1 MALPWRLHV
10 TIDPGGRTAH
20 FYVTCAAWH
29 EEDLPQEALASL
41 TLGDGRTLDLGPLSA
56 PTAFTWHAQHTM
68 EVATYVYPSAGPYR
82 AELTWGQERA
92 HVTVGATV
100 LEPAAPSPLPEITF
114 LQVAPLADS
123 PLEAKVQ
130 LAVGRWPADIEI
142 RVDGGAGQVEH
153 WSPSE
158 TPATMEWTLAY
169 PKPGAYTVAVDLVDE
184 EGFWLATLAE
194 AAVEIAEPV
203 ADLSAPPIEL
213 SVAPAAEPETRAAEA
228 ATALTEVSAA
238 SLPPWIPFRYAR
250 PLWSWARTYRQP
262 GGGTVARV
270 LQPGTYLAIRDETIA
285 AGALWYQVALGDW
298 IPASAVALLTPSELR
313 GVELDGS
320 QPPPPPPPPSPPPG
334 RSGVVT
340 ATVLNVRARPGTQ
353 PDNPPIDRLTQGTVV
368 AIYEQAD
375 VEGAVWYRIGEGR
388 WAHGGWIRLI
398 DGAPPARRGVVTA
411 TALNVRARPGTQ
423 PDNPPIDRLR
433 AGTEVS
439 ILEETQAEG
448 DPWYRIGEG
457 RWVSGRWVR
466 LLRGTPSA
474 NDALAKSLGME
485 AWTLP
490 VGWVIASSLHVRAR
504 PGTDAGNPPI
514 GEVVHNQPLPIYES
528 RRVDNAT
535 WYRIGDNRWVHGGW
549 VGVAR
554 VRSRPSAIG
563 STERWVGVNLRE
575 QTAVAYEGDRP
586 VYAAL
591 VATGLP
597 GTPTVQGVFR
607 TWLRVRSRKMSG
619 GRPGM
624 YYYLEEVPWTC
635 YFYSGYALHAAYWH
649 DAFGRPRSHGCV
661 NFSLYD
667 SWWIFQWSET
677 GGARSPV
684 VYVYS

>member
-1 MALPWRLHV
+1 MALPWRLLV
-10 TIDPGGRTAH
+10 TVDPDGRTAH
-20 FYVTCAAWH
+20 FYVACAAWR
-29 EEDLPQEALASL
+29 EEDLPQEAPASL
-41 TLGDGRTLDLGPLSA
+41 TPGDGHTLDLGPLSA
-56 PTAFTWHAQHTM
+56 PTAFTWHTQHTI
-68 EVATYVYPSAGPYR
+68 EVATHVYPSAGPYR
-82 AELTWGQERA
+82 AELTWGEARA
-92 HVTVGATV
+92 TAIVDAVPRA
-100 LEPAAPSPLPEITF
+100 PAAAPLPEVILF
-114 LQVAPLADS
+114 QAAPLADR
-123 PLEAKVQ
+123 PLEVKIE
-130 LAVGRWPADIEI
+130 LAVAHWPAGAEA
-142 RVDGGAGQVEH
+142 RVDGGAGQVER
-153 WSPSE
+153 WSPPT
-158 TPATMEWTLAY
+158 TPATMGWTLVY

-194 AAVEIAEPV
+194 AAVEVAEPI
-203 ADLSAPPIEL
+203 ADLSAPTMEP
-213 SVAPAAEPETRAAEA
+213 SAAPAAAPEPSAAEA
-228 ATALTEVSAA
+228 APALAEVAA
-238 SLPPWIPFRYAR
+238 TSLPPWIPFRYAR
-250 PLWSWARTYRQP
+250 PVWSWARTYRQP

-270 LQPGTYLAIRDETIA
+270 LQPGTYLAIRDETIV
-285 AGALWYQVALGDW
+285 AGALWYQAALGDW

-313 GVELDGS
+313 GVELGGS
-320 QPPPPPPPPSPPPG
+320 QPPPPPPPPG

-340 ATVLNVRARPGTQ
+340 AAVLNVRARPGTQ

-375 VEGAVWYRIGEGR
+375 AEGAVWYRIGEGR
-388 WAHGGWIRLI
+388 WVHGGWIRLV
-398 DGAPPARRGVVTA
+398 DDAPPARRGVVTA
-411 TALNVRARPGTQ
+411 TVLNVRARPGTQ

-433 AGTEVS
+433 AGAEVA

-466 LLRGTPSA
+466 LLRGAPLASA
-474 NDALAKSLGME
+474 APAKALAT

-490 VGWVIASSLHVRAR
+490 VGWVVASSLYVRAR
-504 PGTDAGNPPI
+504 PGTDASNPPI

-528 RRVDNAT
+528 RRVDGAT
-535 WYRIGDNRWVHGGW
+535 WYRIGDEQWVHGGW

-563 STERWVGVNLRE
+563 SAERWVGVNLRE

-607 TWLRVRSRKMSG
+607 TWQRVRSRKMSG
-619 GRPGM
+619 GQPGM

-667 SWWIFQWSET
+667 SWWIFQWSEV
-677 GGARSPV
+677 GGARSPA
-684 VYVYS
+684 VYVYSQ